1 MPKAKAALLA
11 RVPHMEERVPVN
23 PCRIGAALSLIG
35 LLALAACSSDK
46 ESAPPDPA
54 KVAEATASQKRLP
67 SGFKL
72 GKPYQIKGR
81 WYYPEYDPNYQ
92 KIGTASWYGDQFQ
105 GLATANGEIFD
116 KNQITAAHPTLPI
129 PSNVRV
135 TNLDNGRSIVVRVN
149 DRGPFHG
156 DREIDLSEAA
166 ARELGYENQ
175 GLARV
180 KVQFLGLADGIQPP
194 PQVLMASAKSPGAQ
208 PGIDALTAHTL
219 PDRAT
224 PTPPIEPPVPAY
236 QTAGLPE
243 ATQAIDINPGSGRNL
258 STRATIGAG
267 TRGATR
273 GTPVM
278 VATVDEGRGQQM
290 CVSGP
295 QFVQV
300 GAFADTERVR
310 LAQEALEGLGTVR
323 TEPVF
328 INQRAALRVRVGPVK
343 NHQLADRILTTVQ
356 GKGYGNAFI
365 VPAVANAPNV
375 PC

>member
-1 MPKAKAALLA
+1 MKPRHIGMAVGLL
-11 RVPHMEERVPVN
+11 
-23 PCRIGAALSLIG
+23 G
-35 LLALAACSSDK
+35 LLALVGCSSDT
-46 ESAPPDPA
+46 STQPDPA
-54 KVAEATASQKRLP
+54 KLAEAKASQKRLP

-72 GKPYQIKGR
+72 GKPYQIKGK

-92 KIGTASWYGDQFQ
+92 KIGIASWYGDQFQ

-116 KNQITAAHPTLPI
+116 KNLITAAHPTLPI

-135 TNLDNGRSIVVRVN
+135 TNLDTGRSIVVRVN

-166 ARELGYENQ
+166 ARELGYERN

-180 KVQFLGLADGIQPP
+180 KVEFLGLADGIQPP
-194 PQVLMASAKSPGAQ
+194 AGLVYASSKSPGAQ
-208 PGIDALTAHTL
+208 PGRAILASTAL
-219 PDRAT
+219 PDRNS
-224 PTPPIEPPVPAY
+224 PKPPLNPSVPAY
-236 QTAGLPE
+236 QEASYPE
-243 ATQAIDINPGSGRNL
+243 ATTALDIQPQRERNVT
-258 STRATIGAG
+258 TRATVNPGKG
-267 TRGATR
+267 GMTRS
-273 GTPVM
+273 TPTM
-278 VATVDEGRGQQM
+278 VASVDEGRQRHM
-290 CVSGP
+290 CVAGP

-310 LAQEALEGLGTVR
+310 LAQDALEGLGKVR

-328 INQRAALRVRVGPVK
+328 INQRAAMRVRVGPLK
-343 NHQLADRILTTVQ
+343 DHQSADRVLSAVQ
-356 GKGYGNAFI
+356 SKGYGNAFV